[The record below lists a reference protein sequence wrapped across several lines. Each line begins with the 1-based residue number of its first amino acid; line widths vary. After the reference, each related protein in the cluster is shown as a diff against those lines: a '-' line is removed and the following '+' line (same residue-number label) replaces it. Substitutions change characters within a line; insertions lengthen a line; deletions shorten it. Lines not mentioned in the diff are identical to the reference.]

1 MSSIYSPL
9 KTTSTAKNF
18 QAFFNVDPNAWVSAV
33 LKSSL
38 DESKRLYNDSPI
50 PHAIIDTLTR
60 YVIGTGL
67 TPKSAPDRKYL
78 GWSVEEGNE
87 FTREAESFF
96 YLITGSSDFDFYGK
110 DNFLTLQQ
118 EAFKTILISG
128 DLLLHRT
135 YSDKSRRYK
144 PYIQLIPGD
153 WVRNADMND
162 TKRNTG
168 GVLFDERG
176 KEIGYEIAQT
186 DDNRLDTFSSKK
198 VSRYNSRTH
207 FKEFDLIKLQSQQS
221 GLIRGIPLLNPVK
234 ESILLVTSFER
245 SYVTKALVQS
255 LMTVF
260 LESEQQTS
268 SMLSG
273 MDAIKEAAMPK
284 SQNNDIEMGND
295 IELGPGI
302 VVRLAPGEKANV
314 AESKIDGAD
323 YETFINK
330 NLDIIGA
337 GAGGVP
343 RELILQSF
351 NSSYSASKGTLASAE
366 KGFAIYRSE
375 FQAKFNKP
383 VWEQVVDYGIRIG
396 AVRMPKGYL
405 DDPLVRMAALNC
417 KWIGPTPVALD
428 PVKEVQAMKL
438 AVDARFTTME
448 QAIQQLNGGNFD
460 ETQDRIDRERERVPS
475 SSVTQQDAMRE
486 YPDKEDDDAEE
497 EEKEKK

>member
-1 MSSIYSPL
+1 MSNIYSPQ
-9 KTTSTAKNF
+9 KTTSTSKNF
-18 QAFFNVDPNAWVSAV
+18 QAFFNVDPNAWVSSV
-33 LKSSL
+33 LKQSL
-38 DESKRLYNDSPI
+38 DESRRLYNDSPI

-67 TPKSAPDRKYL
+67 TPKSAPDREYL
-78 GWSVEEGNE
+78 GWSIEEGNA

-96 YLITGSSDFDFYGK
+96 NLITGSPDFDFYGK
-110 DNFLTLQQ
+110 DNFNTLQQ

-128 DLLLHRT
+128 DILLHRT

-144 PYIQLIPGD
+144 PYIQLIAGD
-153 WVRNADMND
+153 WVRNTDLND
-162 TKRNTG
+162 TKKNTG
-168 GVLFDERG
+168 GVIFDERG
-176 KEIGYEIAQT
+176 KEIGYEIVQT
-186 DDNRLDTFSSKK
+186 DYNRLDTFFSKA
-198 VSRYNSRTH
+198 VSRYNSRTN

-221 GLIRGIPLLNPVK
+221 GLVRGIPLLNPVK

-260 LESEQQTS
+260 LESEEQTS
-268 SMLSG
+268 SVLSG

-284 SQNNDIEMGND
+284 MQNDEPDVDG

-375 FQAKFNKP
+375 FQSKFNKP
-383 VWEQVVDYGIRIG
+383 IWEQVIDYGIRIG
-396 AVRMPKGYL
+396 AIRMPKGYA
-405 DDPLVRMAALNC
+405 DDPLVRNAVLSC

-428 PVKEVQAMKL
+428 PVKEIQATKL
-438 AVDARFTTME
+438 AVDSRFMTME

-460 ETQDRIDRERERVPS
+460 ETQDRIDRERERIPS
-475 SSVTQQDAMRE
+475 SSSTQETAQKEETNVEDNE
-486 YPDKEDDDAEE
+486 ENEDK
-497 EEKEKK
+497 

>member
-18 QAFFNVDPNAWVSAV
+18 QAYFNVDPNAWVSSV
-33 LKSSL
+33 LKRSL
-38 DESKRLYNDSPI
+38 DESRRLYNDSPI
-50 PHAIIDTLTR
+50 PHAIVDTLTR

-67 TPKSAPDRKYL
+67 TPKSAPDREYL
-78 GWSVEEGNE
+78 GWSVEEGNA

-96 YLITGSSDFDFYGK
+96 NLITGSPDFDFYGK

-135 YSDKSRRYK
+135 YGDKSRRYK
-144 PYIQLIPGD
+144 PYIQLISGD
-153 WVRNADMND
+153 WVRNTDMND
-162 TKRNTG
+162 TKGNTG

-186 DDNRLDTFSSKK
+186 DDNRLDTFSSKR
-198 VSRYNSRTH
+198 VNRFNSRTR

-221 GLIRGIPLLNPVK
+221 GLVRGIPLLNPVK

-268 SMLSG
+268 STLSG

-284 SQNNDIEMGND
+284 MQGESDMDNDIA
-295 IELGPGI
+295 LGPGI

-366 KGFAIYRSE
+366 KGFAIYRAE
-375 FQAKFNKP
+375 FQSKFNRP

-396 AVRMPKGYL
+396 AVRMPAGYL
-405 DDPLVRMAALNC
+405 EDPLVRMAALNC

-438 AVDARFTTME
+438 AVDSRFMTME
-448 QAIQQLNGGNFD
+448 QAIQQLNGGSFD
-460 ETQDRIDRERERVPS
+460 ETQDRIDRERERIPS
-475 SSVTQQDAMRE
+475 ASETARIE
-486 YPDKEDDDAEE
+486 PDVEPQEKEDVDEE
-497 EEKEKK
+497 EGNED